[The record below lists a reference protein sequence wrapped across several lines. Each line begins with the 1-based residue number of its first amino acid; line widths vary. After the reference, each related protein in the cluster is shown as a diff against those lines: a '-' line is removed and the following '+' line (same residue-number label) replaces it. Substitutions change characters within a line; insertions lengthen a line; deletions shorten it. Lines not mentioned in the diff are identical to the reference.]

1 MSIGLRPGRWE
12 AAASLGVLAFCAAFL
27 LVQRLWGW
35 VDESTGALPL
45 AGGDAAR
52 FLALGVLVA
61 ALWLVDLRLP
71 EKVRRWL
78 GLGLLL
84 LLPLGAFFLVDHING
99 YRYNGESTW
108 HGAPLP
114 TRTVS
119 LVLGEEY
126 LNVSFNHMGVWRE
139 NEDGTTTVYSSYS
152 WMDYFEPLVHY

>member
-1 MSIGLRPGRWE
+1 MLRE
-12 AAASLGVLAFCAAFL
+12 DKKKLLSMALVVLVIAAALLAMGLTPAGEKLFDIDPDQVDQVVFRYGQFAAIDDRETIEA
-27 LVQRLWGW
+27 V
-35 VDESTGALPL
+35 
-45 AGGDAAR
+45 
-52 FLALGVLVA
+52 
-61 ALWLVDLRLP
+61 
-71 EKVRRWL
+71 
-78 GLGLLL
+78 
-84 LLPLGAFFLVDHING
+84 VDHING

-114 TRTVS
+114 TKTVS